1 MPRISTYGAPW
12 VGPVQTTNARFR
24 AADNGG
30 GVAGGIADGLRRVGQ
45 SLSGY
50 ADEQDRMYDRLAQ
63 TQADS
68 LYVNAAT
75 TASTMLADYK
85 TKAGQDALLSRP
97 NIDKALEDT
106 LNSALS
112 KADPRTKR
120 YLEPQ
125 LLRLR
130 ASASSDI
137 ATHATGALKTYETE
151 TGKAKYANLL
161 QDAVSTDDPGK
172 RSDFIAQTKEQ
183 ARANAV
189 MQGLGG
195 DEILRKVERDAG
207 SAAHAAVV
215 NRYMADKNYDLADA
229 YFKAHAKDMNAGD
242 EASIS
247 ADLAGPMQ
255 KRWASQTVDAM
266 MVLPPISGAPGKG
279 GIGAPVS
286 NGKAVIEGLFP
297 KAYVTDNK
305 RDPNSALGR
314 ANPKSWHVKSGG
326 AVDVR
331 PIPGM
336 TFDQFVKEVEGAGYT
351 VIEALN
357 EVGKG
362 RSKHATGDHWH
373 IVLGQGGG
381 GATPAPRRWDMEKVT
396 SSIYSRAQAEG
407 WSIEQRDAVL
417 AEAKERVS
425 LDETLQRRKEDDADR
440 AASEWVISRGDRF
453 TDVSQMPASI
463 RGSLSPDALRSY
475 IGVAKAN
482 AKPAEVKANGS
493 IATTLELQRILDP
506 EGFAKQ
512 SLGRYVGQMTPA
524 EMQGLLKEQA
534 KIVAG
539 DPDADV
545 RGKVSS
551 TISTFGVE
559 AGLTGNKEADKLKRV
574 RVQKTMEAEVKALT
588 GGKRKPTEDELYKA
602 FLSATKEVTFRVD
615 RTFAGIGI
623 GQADRTKPRY
633 ELEAGDVPPN
643 VRQRIVNSYT
653 QTYGQAPNDEQLGEI
668 YRNGKGRYW

>member
-30 GVAGGIADGLRRVGQ
+30 GVAGGIADGLRQVGQ
-45 SLSGY
+45 TLSGY
-50 ADEQDRMYDRLAQ
+50 AGEQDRMYDRLAQ

-75 TASTMLADYK
+75 SATTMLADFK
-85 TKAGQDALLSRP
+85 TRAGQDALSARP
-97 NIDKALEDT
+97 SVDKTLEET
-106 LNSALS
+106 LNATLA

-137 ATHATGALKTYETE
+137 ATHAVSAFKTYQTE
-151 TGKAKYANLL
+151 TGKAKFANLL
-161 QDAVSTDDPGK
+161 QDAVSTDDPTK
-172 RSDFIAQTKEQ
+172 RADFISQAKAQ
-183 ARANAV
+183 ARENAI
-189 MQGLGG
+189 MQGMGG
-195 DEILRKVERDAG
+195 DDILRKVERDAA
-207 SAAHAAVV
+207 SSAHAAVV

-229 YFKAHAKDMNAGD
+229 YFKANADEMTAGD
-242 EASIS
+242 EAAIS

-266 MVLPPISGAPGKG
+266 MVLPPIVGEPGKG
-279 GIGAPVS
+279 VPGAPVS
-286 NGKAVIEGLFP
+286 NGRAVIEGLFP
-297 KAYVTDNK
+297 KAHVTDNR
-305 RDPNSALGR
+305 RDPNSDLGR

-362 RSKHATGDHWH
+362 RSAHATGDHWH
-373 IVLGQGGG
+373 VVLGQGGG

-396 SSIYSRAQAEG
+396 SNIYSRAQAEG

-425 LDETLQRRKEDDADR
+425 MDETLQRRKEDDADR

-453 TDVSQMPASI
+453 TDVSQMPANI
-463 RGSLSPDALRSY
+463 RSALSPDALRQY
-475 IGVAKAN
+475 MGVAKSNVKTEA
-482 AKPAEVKANGS
+482 PKANGS
-493 IATTLELQRILDP
+493 IATTLELKRILDP
-506 EGFAKQ
+506 EGFAKE
-512 SLGRYVGQMTPA
+512 SLGKYMGQMTPA

-559 AGLTGNKEADKLKRV
+559 AGLTGNKEADKVKRV
-574 RVQKTMEAEVKALT
+574 RVQKTMEAEIKALT
-588 GGKRKPTEDELYKA
+588 GNKRKPTEDELYKA

-633 ELEAGDVPPN
+633 ELEASDVPAN

-653 QTYGQAPNDEQLGEI
+653 QTYGQAPSDEQLGEI